1 MHRDPLGAK
10 QMSKQ
15 SRRKS
20 KRHHKPQA
28 KQTSH
33 QPYWYRP
40 PADDEYEAPLRVVST
55 TAAKPQRTKEAW
67 EAFAAR
73 VQQKAGLDELGLTA
87 RHLDLPNTQDVR
99 IYDADN
105 HRVAIVSDEG
115 ASVEGH
121 GGLPGNFLGDGN
133 HWDRL
138 HKLLVDQTGAS
149 TESYEFQPIPDEQMT
164 VAMPTSA
171 VPKTVERAKQASRVI
186 WERFHALAHP
196 VELPGKQFSIVF
208 WPATQHNQ
216 VTGLPFEYKPH
227 GGAAISGRLCLLQRR
242 DREILPVAASS
253 SIASDEL
260 WPVWAIALCELA
272 HFVELAETQR
282 GKEAGV
288 SSDEPDERH
297 MRAVSSAFVDAFVR
311 QLPEGQHA
319 SPDAKSNAEVR
330 GVVLNEG
337 ETLVTEHVRHGTEN
351 RLVRIE
357 GWTSSVS
364 LDEIGGQRQRAA

>member
-1 MHRDPLGAK
+1 
-10 QMSKQ
+10 MSKQ

-20 KRHHKPQA
+20 KRHRKPQA

-33 QPYWYRP
+33 QSYWYRQP
-40 PADDEYEAPLRVVST
+40 LGDDYEARLRVVSN

-73 VQQKAGLDELGLTA
+73 VQEKAGLDELGLAA
-87 RHLDLPNTQDVR
+87 RHLDLPNAQDVR

-121 GGLPGNFLGDGN
+121 GGVSGDFLGDGN

-138 HKLLVDQTGAS
+138 HTLLVDQTGAS
-149 TESYEFQPIPDEQMT
+149 AETYEFHPISDEQMT
-164 VAMPTSA
+164 AAMPASA

-196 VELPGKQFSIVF
+196 IELPGKQFSIVF
-208 WPATQHNQ
+208 WPATQHNK

-227 GGAAISGRLCLLQRR
+227 GGAAISARLCLLQRR

-260 WPVWAIALCELA
+260 WPVWAIALCEFA

-282 GKEAGV
+282 GKGAGV
-288 SSDEPDERH
+288 SSDEPGERH
-297 MRAVSSAFVDAFVR
+297 LRAVSSAFVGAFVR
-311 QLPEGQHA
+311 RLPEGQHA
-319 SPDAKSNAEVR
+319 SPDAKANAEVR
-330 GVVLNEG
+330 GVVLKGG

-351 RLVRIE
+351 RFVRID

-364 LDEIGGQRQRAA
+364 LHEIGGQQQRAA

>member
-1 MHRDPLGAK
+1 
-10 QMSKQ
+10 MSKQ

-20 KRHHKPQA
+20 KRHRKPQT

-33 QPYWYRP
+33 QSYWP
-40 PADDEYEAPLRVVST
+40 PAGDDYEARLRVVSN
-55 TAAKPQRTKEAW
+55 TAANPHRTEEAW
-67 EAFAAR
+67 EAFAAC
-73 VQQKAGLDELGLTA
+73 VQEKAGLDELGLAA
-87 RHLDLPNTQDVR
+87 RHLDFPNTQDVR

-105 HRVAIVSDEG
+105 HRVAIVSDDG

-121 GGLPGNFLGDGN
+121 GGVSGDFLRDGN

-149 TESYEFQPIPDEQMT
+149 AETDGFHPISEEQMT
-164 VAMPTSA
+164 AAMPTSA
-171 VPKTVERAKQASRVI
+171 GPKTVERAKQASRVI

-196 VELPGKQFSIVF
+196 IELPGKQFSVVF

-216 VTGLPFEYKPH
+216 VTGLPFKYKPH
-227 GGAAISGRLCLLQRR
+227 GRAAISGRLCLLQRR

-260 WPVWAIALCELA
+260 WPVWVIALCELA
-272 HFVELAETQR
+272 HFVELAERQR
-282 GKEAGV
+282 GKGAGV
-288 SSDEPDERH
+288 SSDEPGERH
-297 MRAVSSAFVDAFVR
+297 LRAVSSAFVGAFVR
-311 QLPEGQHA
+311 RLPEGQHA
-319 SPDAKSNAEVR
+319 SPDAKANAEVR
-330 GVVLNEG
+330 GVVLKDG

-364 LDEIGGQRQRAA
+364 LDEVGGQQQRAG